1 MAIYVGTSSRGSCFR
16 PSMIVSRLGGSQA
29 LTKILGLPT
38 LKIFEEG
45 SVGLM
50 FWRCLRLTF
59 WRVTVNEFKVEG
71 STFWVFLG
79 LTPVGV
85 FEGLMGVVCGDLR
98 QSYPEHWWP

>member
-1 MAIYVGTSSRGSCFR
+1 
-16 PSMIVSRLGGSQA
+16 MIVSRLGGSQA